1 MTGFSKVSAI
11 SISSSSGNFLF
22 RNHPLRYKGLFLFYD
37 GHVGGE
43 AMNKREILHHV
54 EREFRNA
61 VLAQNPFTYSA
72 YLIPQNIEDLWKE
85 DYAYKKDL

>member
-1 MTGFSKVSAI
+1 
-11 SISSSSGNFLF
+11 
-22 RNHPLRYKGLFLFYD
+22 
-37 GHVGGE
+37 
-43 AMNKREILHHV
+43 MNKREILHHV